1 MTAGGTPIL
10 TTLTDCDQT
19 VADADEDVRGRKVTD
34 AEGNDLGRVGDLI
47 VDADERK
54 VRFLLVEHGGFLGLG
69 EKKSFVPVDA
79 VVRITDTQV
88 HIAPSH
94 EQVAEAPAYDPDLVD
109 ANEYYAGVY
118 RHYGYAPTGG
128 GLRLPGVPVHPLT
141 GAAVR
146 ARDVKPVRRPYVPA
160 M

>member
-19 VADADEDVRGRKVTD
+19 VAETDEDVRGRKVTD
-34 AEGNDLGRVGDLI
+34 AQGNDLGRVGDLI

-109 ANEYYAGVY
+109 ATEYYAGVY
-118 RHYGYAPTGG
+118 RHYGYAPYWGAG
-128 GLRLPGVPVHPLT
+128 YVYPGYPFI
-141 GAAVR
+141 R
-146 ARDVKPVRRPYVPA
+146 
-160 M
+160 